1 MQDLKYQNSD
11 GQDIKGQSP
20 FISASADRAGNPEQ
34 QEAIRHGAGPM
45 MVLAGPGSGKTFVLT
60 RRIAHLINTHHINPS
75 EILVITFTR
84 AAAGEMQQR
93 FLSLCEG
100 SHPPV
105 TFGTFHAIFYSILK
119 ETSICHAGSILSEA
133 EKRKILRDIIQKNH
147 YNVSLNTDMLE
158 EILSEIGQ
166 YKSLCFSRG
175 DTNKER
181 SVCES
186 NLCFSRGDAYRFNK
200 NENIDFIPQNID
212 SKLFRNIYR
221 DFTEAQEILGK
232 VDFDDMA
239 LKCAELFAKR
249 PDILRRYQT
258 RYRYLLIDEFQDIAP
273 LQYTLVRMLAAPRNN
288 LFIVGDD
295 DQSIYGFRG
304 ARPDIMRNFPGD
316 YPEAK
321 IVSLQVNYRST
332 PEVVQAAGR
341 LIACNQNRFPKDGRA
356 ENAPGSPIRVQG
368 YETEGMMESALIR
381 YLMQEKKTGTL
392 QACAVISRTSGCFP
406 LLSEKF
412 RQSGIPCSFREKVK
426 SIFDHDMVNDL
437 TAYLEFSRT
446 SVRNRTRSQFFRFMN
461 RPLRYISREAVN
473 ETADFRYLINCYK
486 GRPAMQETILRLQQ
500 DLERIRTMPVFPA
513 INYIR
518 KAMGY
523 DSYLLEKYGGKS
535 SVNGRAEAGNILEL
549 ADLIQDS
556 ARGCKTF
563 QAWKEEI
570 DIRREGNAP
579 GKVQMSCR
587 NAGAADKMRISSGDA
602 DAGIQISAGN
612 AGIAN
617 KIQLSAKAEAASA
630 EKQLSAGGG
639 KEGQKPEPGVT
650 LMTMHGSKGLE
661 YDKVFII
668 NCNEGSTP
676 HRKARSEEEIEE
688 ERRMFYVGMT
698 RAKKELTLLYVTGEK
713 GTKKESG
720 AGVMPPSRFLKE
732 IRETL

>member
-175 DTNKER
+175 D
-181 SVCES
+181 
-186 NLCFSRGDAYRFNK
+186 DYRFNNNK
-200 NENIDFIPQNID
+200 NIDFIPQNID

-356 ENAPGSPIRVQG
+356 ENAPGSPIRIQG

>member
-175 DTNKER
+175 D
-181 SVCES
+181 
-186 NLCFSRGDAYRFNK
+186 DYRFNK

-356 ENAPGSPIRVQG
+356 ENAPGSPIRIQG

-639 KEGQKPEPGVT
+639 KERQKPEPGVT

>member
-175 DTNKER
+175 D
-181 SVCES
+181 
-186 NLCFSRGDAYRFNK
+186 DYRFNK

-356 ENAPGSPIRVQG
+356 ENAPGSPIRIQG

-676 HRKARSEEEIEE
+676 HRKARSEDEIEE

>member
-1 MQDLKYQNSD
+1 
-11 GQDIKGQSP
+11 
-20 FISASADRAGNPEQ
+20 
-34 QEAIRHGAGPM
+34 
-45 MVLAGPGSGKTFVLT
+45 
-60 RRIAHLINTHHINPS
+60 
-75 EILVITFTR
+75 
-84 AAAGEMQQR
+84 
-93 FLSLCEG
+93 
-100 SHPPV
+100 
-105 TFGTFHAIFYSILK
+105 
-119 ETSICHAGSILSEA
+119 
-133 EKRKILRDIIQKNH
+133 
-147 YNVSLNTDMLE
+147 
-158 EILSEIGQ
+158 
-166 YKSLCFSRG
+166 
-175 DTNKER
+175 
-181 SVCES
+181 
-186 NLCFSRGDAYRFNK
+186 
-200 NENIDFIPQNID
+200 
-212 SKLFRNIYR
+212 
-221 DFTEAQEILGK
+221 
-232 VDFDDMA
+232 MA

-356 ENAPGSPIRVQG
+356 ENAPGSPIRIQG